1 MNSLSYLPSKETDN
15 YGNWHWKVGN
25 PGVSN
30 NIPQMR
36 SDGFQPYFCT
46 GGSNAVPY
54 YLGLNGHTS
63 QQSVVSRPPVHS
75 AYKKVVYEKLHG
87 SGFIDEVADIGSNK
101 PLMDNL
107 IKEGTNIGN
116 MFKAI
121 AGFNPFEI
129 GMRIGEPIGHA
140 IGHYHYGRKGRKT
153 RGRGLQSEKERG
165 YYTDAYGMP
174 KLDPVL
180 TPEITEVINKYK
192 PRFRKP
198 NPLHVSGGVSSDW
211 INSERNLHARG
222 KEEETQKIRTSQKY
236 RNLPPE
242 ERLKV
247 EEIIRKPTRSLDE
260 MRYLASFYSNPRF

>member
-25 PGVSN
+25 PGVPN

-46 GGSNAVPY
+46 GGTNAVPY

-153 RGRGLQSEKERG
+153 RGRGLQSG
-165 YYTDAYGMP
+165 
-174 KLDPVL
+174 
-180 TPEITEVINKYK
+180 
-192 PRFRKP
+192 KP
-198 NPLHVSGGVSSDW
+198 NPLYVSGGISSDW

-222 KEEETQKIRTSQKY
+222 KEEETRKITTSQKY

-247 EEIIRKPTRSLDE
+247 EEIIRKPTHNLDE